1 MNSLKMNENET
12 QSRKTDKL
20 TTQKKPRIQSEGLWL
35 RNMCADKISNT
46 KKHV

>member
-1 MNSLKMNENET
+1 MRHRAKKNRQADNT
-12 QSRKTDKL
+12 
-20 TTQKKPRIQSEGLWL
+20 KKPRIQSEGLWL